1 MVVGAHN
8 SHSYA
13 AMRLSQQAF
22 SGGNVIGGGN
32 ATGGYANQALNQSM
46 GLPLQQT
53 VNSSIDLNN
62 SALINNPLNNTSGV
76 VSRPQQLNSKNAAKQ
91 YLNTSFDASKSANT
105 INYVNSAYMS
115 AAMPPTQSTVPGP
128 SGKALSKVGLKQ
140 HNQ

>member
-22 SGGNVIGGGN
+22 SGGNVSN

-76 VSRPQQLNSKNAAKQ
+76 VSRPQ
-91 YLNTSFDASKSANT
+91 
-105 INYVNSAYMS
+105 
-115 AAMPPTQSTVPGP
+115 
-128 SGKALSKVGLKQ
+128 
-140 HNQ
+140 

>member
-1 MVVGAHN
+1 
-8 SHSYA
+8 
-13 AMRLSQQAF
+13 
-22 SGGNVIGGGN
+22 
-32 ATGGYANQALNQSM
+32 M

-115 AAMPPTQSTVPGP
+115 AAMPPTQSTAPGP
-128 SGKALSKVGLKQ
+128 SGKSLSKVGLKQ
-140 HNQ
+140 HS